1 MDGVFLAR
9 TGFAASSQNDASI
22 PKTATVP
29 TNSRSYFT
37 PNGSTSAL
45 SL

>member
-9 TGFAASSQNDASI
+9 MGFAGSSQNDASI
-22 PKTATVP
+22 PKTAT
-29 TNSRSYFT
+29 RSYFT